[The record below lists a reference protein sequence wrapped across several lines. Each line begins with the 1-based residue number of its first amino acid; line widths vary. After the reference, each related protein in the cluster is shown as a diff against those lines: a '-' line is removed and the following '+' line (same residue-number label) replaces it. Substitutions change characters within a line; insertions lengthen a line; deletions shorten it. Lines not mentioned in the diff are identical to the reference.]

1 MYIGC
6 GNVPYIF
13 NSTGQDIEIT
23 SPNYPRSKLTNLECS
38 YLIVYPQNKVLR
50 LEYSEFEFKWNGY
63 GIKVYDGNSTNA
75 DLIFQGSNL
84 KTTAPDPI
92 FSKGNEL
99 FVRLKGY
106 SSSGGG
112 VKDISKVLYRIKVK
126 SQGMIVILFH
136 F

>member
-38 YLIVYPQNKVLR
+38 YLIAYPKNKVLR
-50 LEYSEFEFKWNGY
+50 LEYSEFEFIGNNY
-63 GIKVYDGNSTNA
+63 GIEMYDGNSTDA
-75 DLIFQGSNL
+75 DLVFQGSNL

-99 FVRLKGY
+99 FVRLKY
-106 SSSGGG
+106 ESSGGSRN
-112 VKDISKVLYRIKVK
+112 SKVLYRIKVESK
-126 SQGMIVILFH
+126 GIIAILV
-136 F
+136 